1 MVSSLYRIFTKTS
14 NRNDSLLI
22 SRIDYFK
29 NTNDEFKIIEY
40 NVTATSMHTHSQNY
54 QSAQKMIHFKD
65 ERNPEIEYPNN
76 TPCSDMADAI
86 STLYK
91 MKNLKGL
98 FLMVVAKS

>member
-1 MVSSLYRIFTKTS
+1 MISNLYRIFTKASTKK
-14 NRNDSLLI
+14 DSLII

-40 NVTATSMHTHSQNY
+40 NVTATSMHTHTQNY
-54 QSAQKMIHFKD
+54 QSAQKIIQSKD
-65 ERNPEIEYPNN
+65 GRNPELEYPSN

-91 MKNLKGL
+91 MKNLNGI
-98 FLMVVAKS
+98 FLMVVAKR

>member
-1 MVSSLYRIFTKTS
+1 MVRNLYRIFTKASHT
-14 NRNDSLLI
+14 NDSLLI

-54 QSAQKMIHFKD
+54 QNAQKMIEFKD
-65 ERNPEIEYPNN
+65 QRNPELEYPNN
-76 TPCSDMADAI
+76 TPCSDMTESI

-91 MKNLKGL
+91 MKNMIGI